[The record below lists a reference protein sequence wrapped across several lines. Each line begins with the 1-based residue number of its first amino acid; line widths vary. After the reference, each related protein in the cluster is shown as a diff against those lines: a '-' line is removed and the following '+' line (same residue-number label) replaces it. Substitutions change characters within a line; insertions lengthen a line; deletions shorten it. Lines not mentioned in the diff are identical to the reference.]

1 MKPRLLFVVNV
12 DWFFLSHR
20 LPIAL
25 EASRSGY
32 EVHLATAITDK
43 LDILKNH
50 DLVVH
55 PLALDRS
62 GMNLVSALRTF
73 VQIWQ
78 LFRFVKPNLVHL
90 VTIKPVVLGGLAA
103 RLARVPAVVVAISGL
118 GFVFVAQG
126 WLATLRRWLVG
137 GLYRVVF
144 GHSNLKVIFQ
154 NQDDQFQVTKL
165 TGLPTQSMV
174 LIRGSG
180 VDLEQYRYMPLPDDR
195 LPVVM
200 LAGRLLVDKGVR
212 EFVQAAK
219 ILKNA
224 GVMARF
230 VLVGTL
236 DPDNPSSLSEHELMH
251 WADEG
256 VVELWG
262 QRPDMYQALAESQIV
277 VLPSYREGLPK
288 ILIEAAA
295 CGRVVVTTDVP
306 GCRDAILP
314 GITGFLVPVCD
325 DQALAE
331 NILQLLENRVLC
343 ESMGKAGRVFAERV
357 FDVRQVVEKHLQIY
371 NELLE
376 KVK

>member
-62 GMNLVSALRTF
+62 SMNLVSALRTF

-137 GLYRVVF
+137 GLYRVVL

-230 VLVGTL
+230 VLVGTS
-236 DPDNPSSLSEHELMH
+236 DAENPSSLSEDELMQ

-262 QRPDMYQALAESQIV
+262 KRLDMYQVLVESQIV

-314 GITGFLVPVCD
+314 GVSGFLVPVCD

-331 NILQLLENRVLC
+331 AILQLLENWPLC

-357 FDVRQVVEKHLQIY
+357 FDVRQVVERHLQIY
-371 NELLE
+371 DELLE
-376 KVK
+376 RVK

>member
-50 DLVVH
+50 NLVVH

-62 GMNLVSALRTF
+62 SMNLVSALRTF

-78 LFRFVKPNLVHL
+78 LFRSVKPNLVHL

-118 GFVFVAQG
+118 GFIFVAQG
-126 WLATLRRWLVG
+126 WLATIRRWLVG
-137 GLYRVVF
+137 GLYRVVL

-154 NQDDQFQVTKL
+154 NQDDQFQVAKL

-230 VLVGTL
+230 VLVGTS
-236 DPDNPSSLSEHELMH
+236 DADNPSSLSEQELMQ

-262 QRPDMYQALAESQIV
+262 KRLDMYQVLVESHIV

-314 GITGFLVPVCD
+314 GISGFLVPVCD

-331 NILQLLENRVLC
+331 IILHLLENRPLC

-357 FDVRQVVEKHLQIY
+357 FDVHQVVERHLEIY
-371 NELLE
+371 DELLE
-376 KVK
+376 RVK

>member
-32 EVHLATAITDK
+32 EVHLAAAITDK
-43 LDILKNH
+43 LDILKSY

-62 GMNLVSALRTF
+62 SMNLVSALRTF

-137 GLYRVVF
+137 GLYRVVL

-230 VLVGTL
+230 VLVGTS
-236 DPDNPSSLSEHELMH
+236 DAENPSSLSEDELMQ

-262 QRPDMYQALAESQIV
+262 KRLDMYQVLVESQIV

-314 GITGFLVPVCD
+314 GVSGFLVPVCD

-331 NILQLLENRVLC
+331 AILQLLENWPLC

-357 FDVRQVVEKHLQIY
+357 FDVRQVVERHLQIY
-371 NELLE
+371 DELLE
-376 KVK
+376 RVK